1 MKKQG
6 DVYLKITAILLA
18 VLICVYALVSVFGHD
33 GQTYS
38 LETAVYCEVGD
49 GVSVS
54 GFVVRSESA
63 IVTDQTIV
71 VDELSEGARVGA
83 GQSVATAYRSSEE
96 RARRQTLEALKAQ
109 LTQLQNAG
117 NSADSGELLDTE
129 IAELIVSLSAQTAQR
144 NYAAASSLT
153 ARLEPYVL
161 RRSVEGGTVVEEK
174 IAQLTEQIAALEQE
188 TGSGV
193 QSITVSASG
202 YFSERADG
210 YETLLTPASNM
221 TVGV

>member
-63 IVTDQTIV
+63 IVTDQIPAAGAEPLPCIPRPRCLPKALAASYV
-71 VDELSEGARVGA
+71 SSFLPPPELSPPESCGR
-83 GQSVATAYRSSEE
+83 
-96 RARRQTLEALKAQ
+96 
-109 LTQLQNAG
+109 
-117 NSADSGELLDTE
+117 
-129 IAELIVSLSAQTAQR
+129 
-144 NYAAASSLT
+144 
-153 ARLEPYVL
+153 
-161 RRSVEGGTVVEEK
+161 
-174 IAQLTEQIAALEQE
+174 
-188 TGSGV
+188 
-193 QSITVSASG
+193 
-202 YFSERADG
+202 
-210 YETLLTPASNM
+210 
-221 TVGV
+221 